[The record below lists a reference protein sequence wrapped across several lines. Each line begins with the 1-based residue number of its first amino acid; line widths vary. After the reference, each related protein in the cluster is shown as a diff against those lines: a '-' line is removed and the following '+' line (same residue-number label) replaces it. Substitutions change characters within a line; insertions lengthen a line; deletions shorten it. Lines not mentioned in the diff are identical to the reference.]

1 MLISDIGSEEM
12 ELNEVLEQEGVNLPN
27 MVENRKKQGMENI
40 SEEEI
45 RRINELFVAR
55 QKEEMDKQ
63 NKNLGIAKG
72 MGLHT
77 KSLLHTSAE
86 RMLITRGSHKVTK
99 SPSQP

>member
-63 NKNLGIAKG
+63 NKNLGIVKG
-72 MGLHT
+72 MRLHT
-77 KSLLHTSAE
+77 KSLLHTSTSSKQ
-86 RMLITRGSHKVTK
+86 RKKRGYRSNNEAL
-99 SPSQP
+99 